1 MNVEN
6 TQVQMRKGILEF
18 CILHIIS
25 RGEVYASNMLEE
37 LTSARIMVVEG
48 TLYPLLTR
56 LKNAGLV
63 EYKWVESLS
72 GPPRK
77 YYILTQT
84 GRQFLDELQ
93 TTWEE
98 LVSSTQHITMKATNG
113 SSVKNPDA
121 ATPPVQTESN
131 DPTDSTEASNQHTD
145 PSNLENL

>member
-25 RGEVYASNMLEE
+25 RGEVYASDMLEE
-37 LTSARIMVVEG
+37 LTAAKIMVVEG

-63 EYKWVESLS
+63 EYKWVESTS

-77 YYILTQT
+77 YYTLTQAGT
-84 GRQFLDELQ
+84 DFLANLQ
-93 TTWEE
+93 LTWME
-98 LVSSTQHITMKATNG
+98 LVTSTTQIMNNNVDKSAGNGSATN
-113 SSVKNPDA
+113 
-121 ATPPVQTESN
+121 TPAGIHP
-131 DPTDSTEASNQHTD
+131 
-145 PSNLENL
+145 